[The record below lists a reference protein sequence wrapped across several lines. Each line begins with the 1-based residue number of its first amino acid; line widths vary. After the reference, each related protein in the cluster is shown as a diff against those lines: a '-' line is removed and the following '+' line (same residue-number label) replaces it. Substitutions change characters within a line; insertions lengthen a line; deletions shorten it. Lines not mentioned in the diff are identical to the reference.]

1 MLPKNSSESLNTFI
15 YLFSD
20 VCRLGPK
27 YESEG
32 TKIWKTVKGVCRVLE
47 PIFRMRKHQEVRFKM
62 GLSKVSGR
70 VRIVLPAKHRSKIG
84 WRDG

>member
-1 MLPKNSSESLNTFI
+1 MFPKNSSEYLNTFI

-47 PIFRMRKHQEVRFKM
+47 PIFRMRKNQEVRNKKSFENW
-62 GLSKVSGR
+62 LTVSG
-70 VRIVLPAKHRSKIG
+70 SKIEL
-84 WRDG
+84 